1 MKAYIISGPQNLGAD
16 NLKLMDIPTPN
27 ATDDLVLVQTE
38 AVGLNP
44 VDYKLADDGN
54 QNWHYPHVLGVDV
67 AGIIVACG
75 KNAKTSLRVG
85 DRVCG
90 HANLEENGTFG
101 EYVLMHDY
109 SLALIPETVTFE
121 QAASILCGGMSAFQ
135 ALYRKANLTG
145 KSTILIHG
153 GAGGVGS
160 VAIQLAKRLG
170 LTVITTVSSKKIEFV
185 KIAGADHII
194 DYQTENVTEHV
205 LKLTNGQGVDI
216 SINSISNEEIMQ
228 DILNRLAYNGQVI
241 SLTNSPFNVNM
252 LDLAEKGLTISA
264 LNLGGAHR
272 FHTLSEKADLTT
284 MAQELVQMIANNEL
298 DPMIGKII
306 SFDNLVDGLSA
317 LKASQVTGKI
327 VVKLS

>member
-1 MKAYIISGPQNLGAD
+1 MKAYIISGPQNLGVD
-16 NLKLMDIPTPN
+16 NLTLMDIPTPK
-27 ATDDLVLVQTE
+27 ATDDLVLIQTE

-54 QNWHYPHVLGVDV
+54 RNWHYPHVLGVDV
-67 AGIIVACG
+67 AGTIVACG

-185 KIAGADHII
+185 KMAGADHII

-228 DILNRLAYNGQVI
+228 DILNRLA
-241 SLTNSPFNVNM
+241 
-252 LDLAEKGLTISA
+252 
-264 LNLGGAHR
+264 
-272 FHTLSEKADLTT
+272 
-284 MAQELVQMIANNEL
+284 
-298 DPMIGKII
+298 
-306 SFDNLVDGLSA
+306 
-317 LKASQVTGKI
+317 
-327 VVKLS
+327 